1 MNILVA
7 IDDSK
12 FSEAAA
18 NAVIAQVKTGGTE
31 ITLLH
36 VLAPFP
42 VALAEKI
49 GSKDSP
55 DFPGARLKLRDQA
68 SELLTKTQEKF
79 RSAGFKTTNFV
90 EEGDAREV
98 ILDYAGRWPADLI
111 VVGSHG
117 RTGMQRF
124 LLGSVSEAVARY
136 ARCSVQVV
144 RIRSDH

>member
-18 NAVIAQVKTGGTE
+18 NTVIGQAKPNGTE
-31 ITLLH
+31 VRLLQ
-36 VLAPFP
+36 VLEPFP
-42 VALAEKI
+42 VPLAERM
-49 GSKDSP
+49 GSKDYP
-55 DFPGARLKLRDQA
+55 DFAGARLKLRNQA
-68 SELLTKTQEKF
+68 RETLAKTAERF
-79 RSAGFKTTNFV
+79 RSAGFEASV
-90 EEGDAREV
+90 LVDEGDPREV
-98 ILDYAGRWPADLI
+98 ILDYAERWPADLI

-117 RTGMQRF
+117 RKGMNRF
-124 LLGSVSEAVARY
+124 LMGSVSEGVARY